1 MPPNKVLADAH
12 EAVSDIPDGA
22 VIMVA
27 GYAAPGTPQ
36 VLVKALVDRGI
47 KGLTCVTGPLFS
59 GDIDFYGAAK
69 LVASG
74 QVKKVITA
82 APIISARLGTA
93 FDMWREG
100 RLEMELLPQGTLVER
115 IRAGGAG
122 LGGFLIPTATGSTTQ
137 MENQKRMINGQEHV
151 LESPI
156 KADFALLCAHR
167 ADTIGNL
174 VYRRSQRNWNPI
186 MAMAADVTIVQVDEI
201 VQPSEIDTEMIITPG
216 IYVDRIVE
224 VKYES

>member
-1 MPPNKVLADAH
+1 MSN
-12 EAVSDIPDGA
+12 IPDGA

-36 VLVKALVDRGI
+36 DLVKALIQSGAG
-47 KGLTCVTGPLFS
+47 GLTCITGPLYN
-59 GDIDFYGAAK
+59 GDIDFYGAAR
-69 LVASG
+69 LVANG
-74 QVKKVITA
+74 QLRKLITA
-82 APIISARLGTA
+82 APINSAGLGTA
-93 FDMWREG
+93 LEMWREG

-122 LGGFLIPTATGSTTQ
+122 LGGFFIPTRIGSSAQ
-137 MENQKRMINGQEHV
+137 MEDEKRLINGQEYV

-156 KADFALLCAHR
+156 KADFALLCAQR
-167 ADTIGNL
+167 ADTFGNL
-174 VYRRSQRNWNPI
+174 VYRRSQRSWNPI

-201 VQPSEIDTEMIITPG
+201 VQPGEIDAELIITPG